1 MIIVPRVA
9 LKNEVSTM
17 FTRSLILR
25 TMTMSRVELERQGC
39 REALALI
46 GSMSA
51 PKRTPDWCHRSRR
64 LRNFNPDGY
73 VSRLYRRIPASCVWP
88 NFKRTSGFCS
98 VQIPVYSRILMPA
111 LLLYS
116 SSGSL

>member
-39 REALALI
+39 REALASI

-64 LRNFNPDGY
+64 LLTSTPTDTYLVCTAVFQHPVFGQTLNALLGLLSSDT
-73 VSRLYRRIPASCVWP
+73 RLFQ
-88 NFKRTSGFCS
+88 N
-98 VQIPVYSRILMPA
+98 LMPA